1 MKKFFFWFMVAA
13 TMMMAG
19 CEKLNNVLEN
29 EDDNGGG
36 ANGRSG
42 KKLAK
47 VTRVHGVGGSQTNV
61 EELRF
66 TWDGDKLAK
75 IDLWDGD
82 VLEESADFTYDS
94 RGLSEI
100 RSTDYR
106 FVFDYA
112 NGRVKEIALYYGGI
126 YRWTATVSYNALG
139 NISNVGLSDGSDM
152 NFTWR
157 NGNVVEHEVVSEG
170 RNTYTYDSKSNPFN
184 MECAFFMALRAEEY
198 AYFSN
203 NNVLEKRWI
212 PLNGSSSDRT
222 YTYTYDESNTW
233 PVTCSYTSS
242 GESGTDY
249 YLYADGTGSAGPGGG
264 GQTSYTVSVVANNSS
279 YGYVTGGG
287 TYAAGS
293 TATITAYP
301 YSGYQFSHWNDGNT
315 SNPRTITV
323 TGNATYTAYFTA
335 SGGGGSS
342 TTSVTFGSST
352 WSNVYPNT
360 QYGIKYYTAYD
371 VLAGNLFEN
380 TNYNYPYI
388 YMQIGDPSVG
398 TTSMPVGDDG
408 YISGNY
414 NVLEY
419 YENTSLMS
427 VSNGDTTYYGDW
439 WGKSATVT
447 FASLDFNAHTANL
460 TVNATMFDA
469 YGAFIDQEG
478 IDGAE
483 TRSLVISLP
492 SLNFTQAS
500 KAVHAVQGM
509 RQRQIAPGTLRVAR

>member
-1 MKKFFFWFMVAA
+1 MMVAA
-13 TMMMAG
+13 MVMTG
-19 CEKLNNVLEN
+19 CDKVNNLVDD
-29 EDDNGGG
+29 EDGDGGG
-36 ANGRSG
+36 STNWRSG
-42 KKLAK
+42 KKVDK
-47 VTRVHGVGGSQTNV
+47 VTWVYDEGGSQTYV
-61 EELRF
+61 SEQRF
-66 TWDGDKLAK
+66 NWDGDKLTK
-75 IDLWDGD
+75 IDIYDGG
-82 VLEESADFTYDS
+82 VYEESVNFTYGDK
-94 RGLSEI
+94 GLSEI
-100 RSTDYR
+100 RSTAYRYVLSYMGSRVSSIDYYYDGNYR
-106 FVFDYA
+106 WNATLTYNPLGQISKVNVDNGDFVF
-112 NGRVKEIALYYGGI
+112 NL
-126 YRWTATVSYNALG
+126 
-139 NISNVGLSDGSDM
+139 
-152 NFTWR
+152 TWN
-157 NGNVVEHEVVSEG
+157 NGNVMEREVVSEG
-170 RNTYTYDSKSNPFN
+170 RNTYAYDSKSNPFN
-184 MECAFFMALRAEEY
+184 MAYAYFMALMDED
-198 AYFSN
+198 FSLFSD
-203 NNVLEKRWI
+203 NNVMEYRWI
-212 PLNGSSSDRT
+212 PLSGSSSNRT

-242 GESGTDY
+242 GGSGTYY
-249 YLYADGTGSAGPGGG
+249 YLYADGTGSSGPGGG
-264 GQTSYTVSVVANNSS
+264 GQTSYTVTVNTANSS
-279 YGYVTGGG
+279 QGYVSGSG

-447 FASLDFNAHTANL
+447 FASLDLNAHTANL

-469 YGAFIDQEG
+469 YGAFINDEG
-478 IDGAE
+478 IDGAS
-483 TRSLVISLP
+483 TRNLVISLP
-492 SLNFTQAS
+492 NLTFTQAS

-509 RQRQIAPGTLRVAR
+509 RQRQVAPGTLRVAR

>member
-42 KKLAK
+42 KKLSK
-47 VTRVHGVGGSQTNV
+47 VTCVYNEGSSQTHTM
-61 EELRF
+61 EQRF
-66 TWDGDKLAK
+66 VWDGANLSRVEM
-75 IDLWDGD
+75 WDDGSHEED
-82 VLEESADFTYDS
+82 VNFTYGS
-94 RGLSEI
+94 MGLTEI
-100 RSTDYR
+100 RSTAYR
-106 FVFDYA
+106 YVLSYA
-112 NGRVKEIALYYGGI
+112 GGRVTEIDHYYDGT
-126 YRWTATVSYNALG
+126 YKWTADVSYTVTG
-139 NISNVGLSDGSDM
+139 KISKVELSNGYVM
-152 NFTWR
+152 NFTWS
-157 NGNVVEHEVVSEG
+157 NGNVLEREVVSEG

-184 MECAFFMALRAEEY
+184 MAYAYFMALMDED
-198 AYFSN
+198 FSLFSD
-203 NNVLEKRWI
+203 NNVMEYRWI
-212 PLNGSSSDRT
+212 PLSGSSSNRT

-242 GESGTDY
+242 GGSGTYY

-287 TYAAGS
+287 TYVAGS
-293 TATITAYP
+293 TATLTAYP

-315 SNPRTITV
+315 SNPRTVTV

-371 VLAGNLFEN
+371 VLAGYLFEN

-427 VSNGDTTYYGDW
+427 VSNGDTSYYGDW

-492 SLNFTQAS
+492 SLNFMQAS

-509 RQRQIAPGTLRVAR
+509 RQRQIAPGTLRVVR